1 MKELYR
7 TNQNFSNNIVTK
19 NVNYSLKERKIPKKN
34 NNNILIYSS
43 RSKKKQEQKY
53 NIVNDIP
60 SSFKLKE
67 EQPIQEEDI
76 DYLKL
81 FSQKAKNT
89 YDNPNN
95 RQRKSKFFYSNRI
108 NTAKNMNQ
116 IQNQIH
122 SKQRAVST
130 NLTQIPQKNIVE
142 YPKNIN
148 KNSSKRATSREEH
161 KIPQSRYNSFTNRGL
176 EFVQK
181 VENPIGKN
189 IAITNQRFSGI
200 KNNNGYIN
208 IKKNMKKIPTP
219 INNGY
224 IIHPNMKKINKIKN
238 VNNNGDN
245 KMNIRNKNYYNENN
259 IYKHL
264 NTTNGFYENANTGL
278 NINHR
283 NSKNKV
289 FAEVNILN
297 NIIIDK
303 ENINPNNNNS
313 FNFNTIYNNTT
324 QINKTNKI
332 PVNLK
337 LNRNNTN
344 FLPNKN
350 NLTDYN
356 IFTISKFKEEYNGGL
371 NQNKN
376 TKQFHPIHK
385 QDNNDFYTINNKN
398 YNISNI
404 IERQNYL
411 NEKHIFIKNKKPD
424 NPINL
429 RESFIK
435 IKPQDNNKNIS
446 YKNDMNI
453 INNNNLEKK
462 NITYNYQEKENNNNN
477 IKSSIKKTQQQNNI
491 DKYRAY
497 NNNIDTIEVNN
508 NILPNSV
515 KTNQNTEVTE
525 MQAEIPNYEE
535 EQLIKELF
543 TDDLK
548 SKIYIEKVPNEIEIT
563 NPKNLTQNNL
573 AKIPKKSKIS
583 QENIPNPQKNNNNSV
598 IVENN
603 INNQN
608 SKNNDNIS
616 IHFPNPEIPVR
627 KESNS
632 KSISSKN
639 SSNVIYNIFNASGW
653 LKNYAVLTNPG
664 CDKNGNQKTNQDSFV
679 FKTDING
686 INNFNIFGVMDGHGP
701 QGHFVSQFASKF
713 IPFQIINHH
722 DIKTLKD
729 PEEIY
734 QKIKYNE
741 FEIINNIFLET
752 DVQLKKVNF
761 DANDSGCTCVLVIHI
776 GSHIICANTGDSRA
790 ILISDAIGEN
800 NINDFYEMALSYDY
814 KPEMPEEKQ
823 RIEAFGGVV
832 EQLKNKMGEGVGP
845 YRVWAKE
852 GGYPGLAMSRSIGDL
867 VGKKLGVIPNP
878 GILEYELNKDV
889 KYIVVASDGIW
900 EFLSNENV
908 KDIGKKYY
916 KDKNP
921 NGFCHELVKT
931 SYKIWKENGVTVDDI
946 TAVVAFF

>member
-19 NVNYSLKERKIPKKN
+19 NVNYSLKERKIPKNN

-313 FNFNTIYNNTT
+313 FNFNTIYNNTS
-324 QINKTNKI
+324 QINQTNKI

-337 LNRNNTN
+337 LHRNNTN

-356 IFTISKFKEEYNGGL
+356 VSTISKFKEEYNVGL

-411 NEKHIFIKNKKPD
+411 NEKHIFIKNKKHD

-477 IKSSIKKTQQQNNI
+477 NIKILFVCTKEDYSSFKDKIKNDLIIYENSKLIN
-491 DKYRAY
+491 DKY
-497 NNNIDTIEVNN
+497 II
-508 NILPNSV
+508 
-515 KTNQNTEVTE
+515 
-525 MQAEIPNYEE
+525 
-535 EQLIKELF
+535 
-543 TDDLK
+543 
-548 SKIYIEKVPNEIEIT
+548 
-563 NPKNLTQNNL
+563 
-573 AKIPKKSKIS
+573 
-583 QENIPNPQKNNNNSV
+583 
-598 IVENN
+598 
-603 INNQN
+603 
-608 SKNNDNIS
+608 
-616 IHFPNPEIPVR
+616 
-627 KESNS
+627 
-632 KSISSKN
+632 
-639 SSNVIYNIFNASGW
+639 
-653 LKNYAVLTNPG
+653 
-664 CDKNGNQKTNQDSFV
+664 DSFY
-679 FKTDING
+679 FMTNLEKEID
-686 INNFNIFGVMDGHGP
+686 
-701 QGHFVSQFASKF
+701 S
-713 IPFQIINHH
+713 
-722 DIKTLKD
+722 
-729 PEEIY
+729 PEY
-734 QKIKYNE
+734 S
-741 FEIINNIFLET
+741 FE
-752 DVQLKKVNF
+752 
-761 DANDSGCTCVLVIHI
+761 
-776 GSHIICANTGDSRA
+776 
-790 ILISDAIGEN
+790 
-800 NINDFYEMALSYDY
+800 
-814 KPEMPEEKQ
+814 
-823 RIEAFGGVV
+823 
-832 EQLKNKMGEGVGP
+832 
-845 YRVWAKE
+845 
-852 GGYPGLAMSRSIGDL
+852 
-867 VGKKLGVIPNP
+867 
-878 GILEYELNKDV
+878 
-889 KYIVVASDGIW
+889 
-900 EFLSNENV
+900 
-908 KDIGKKYY
+908 
-916 KDKNP
+916 
-921 NGFCHELVKT
+921 
-931 SYKIWKENGVTVDDI
+931 
-946 TAVVAFF
+946 